1 MYNFACLRV
10 LYTQEKQI
18 KKKKKNELLK
28 NRSNMADGVDI
39 DLYSDDID
47 QNFGQMKVRIIYLI
61 QLKHFILVLLR
72 FLRKILFDF
81 SKINLF

>member
-1 MYNFACLRV
+1 
-10 LYTQEKQI
+10 
-18 KKKKKNELLK
+18 
-28 NRSNMADGVDI
+28 MADGVDI